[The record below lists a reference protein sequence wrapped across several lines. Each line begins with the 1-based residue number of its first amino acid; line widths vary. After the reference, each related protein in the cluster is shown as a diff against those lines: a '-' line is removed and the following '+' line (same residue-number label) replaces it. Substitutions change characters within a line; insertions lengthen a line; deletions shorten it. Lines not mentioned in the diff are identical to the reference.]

1 MTTQMDWMHYARFS
15 KCAARAPSFPS
26 RAASHLT
33 CLAARRYHPDNMAKV
48 PDLSLPEPVKGPEP
62 LCKATATDVAKG
74 LWGHALVAEI
84 PYGPLDSSLKV
95 RTPPARRLTDL
106 RPSFRS
112 APPFAVQIR
121 TNTITAK
128 IGQQWNVQFEQNGA
142 QRGLGLGLGLGSG
155 SGPGSGSRSG
165 SRSGSGFR
173 ASASKAA
180 GFNGPEPE

>member
-33 CLAARRYHPDNMAKV
+33 CLAPRRYHPDNMAKV

-95 RTPPARRLTDL
+95 RTPPARRLTDF
-106 RPSFRS
+106 RPSFRP
-112 APPFAVQIR
+112 APLFAVQIR